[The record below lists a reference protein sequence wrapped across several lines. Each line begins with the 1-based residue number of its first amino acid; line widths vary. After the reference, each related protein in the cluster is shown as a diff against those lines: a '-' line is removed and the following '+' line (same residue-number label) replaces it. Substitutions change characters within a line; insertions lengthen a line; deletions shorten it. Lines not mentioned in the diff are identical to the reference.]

1 MHKLKFN
8 GEQQTEKKIKQEKV
22 KLKVVVVEKLKENDE
37 NVKEKLWEE
46 EWGKETETSEKMFC
60 KVLQF

>member
-1 MHKLKFN
+1 MGSNK
-8 GEQQTEKKIKQEKV
+8 QKKIKQEKV